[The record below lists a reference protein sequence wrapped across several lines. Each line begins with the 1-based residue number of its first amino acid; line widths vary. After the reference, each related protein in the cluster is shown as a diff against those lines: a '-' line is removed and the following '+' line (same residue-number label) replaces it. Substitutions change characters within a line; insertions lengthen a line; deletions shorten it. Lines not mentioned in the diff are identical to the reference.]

1 VVKKRALGVGAGG
14 LDMATEFDAHVLV
27 VSLRCIECGRRWVDR
42 RERWRVYLTD
52 ENPPD
57 AVTYCPECA
66 RREFEQ

>member
-1 VVKKRALGVGAGG
+1 
-14 LDMATEFDAHVLV
+14 MATEFDAHVLV
-27 VSLRCIECGRRWVDR
+27 VSLNCIECGRRWVDR

-52 ENPPD
+52 ESPPD